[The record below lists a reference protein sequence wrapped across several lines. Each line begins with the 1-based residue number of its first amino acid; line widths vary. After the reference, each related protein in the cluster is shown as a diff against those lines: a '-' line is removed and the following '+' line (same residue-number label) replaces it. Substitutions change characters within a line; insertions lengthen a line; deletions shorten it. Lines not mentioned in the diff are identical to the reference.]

1 MFQMTL
7 FIGRIDSASGI
18 SVGGFLNID
27 RPVVLT
33 VLTNSYSVDY
43 PNYVLYERVH
53 SSIVS

>member
-1 MFQMTL
+1 MLMFQMTL

-27 RPVVLT
+27 RPAVLT
-33 VLTNSYSVDY
+33 VLTNLYTVDY

-53 SSIVS
+53 I